1 MNLKRKYYFLLVLF
15 INLITGCNTFNS
27 SYLDS
32 SFESDESL
40 ERTNS
45 NYTKDY
51 MYTSENSGYE
61 NGTSESSNIID
72 SYFSETHEIIRPASL
87 DITND
92 AADAQESV
100 GIYGQQQILLHE
112 LEFSDR

>member
-27 SYLDS
+27 RYLDS

-51 MYTSENSGYE
+51 MYTSDNSGYE
-61 NGTSESSNIID
+61 NGTSESSISLTVIFQKLMR
-72 SYFSETHEIIRPASL
+72 SFALLRWILQTTRLTHRSQLVYIRTA
-87 DITND
+87 TNSI
-92 AADAQESV
+92 A
-100 GIYGQQQILLHE
+100 
-112 LEFSDR
+112 

>member
-72 SYFSETHEIIRPASL
+72 SYFQKLMRSFALLRWILQTTRLTHRSQLVYIRTA
-87 DITND
+87 TNSI
-92 AADAQESV
+92 A
-100 GIYGQQQILLHE
+100 
-112 LEFSDR
+112 

>member
-1 MNLKRKYYFLLVLF
+1 MNLKRKYYFLLF

-61 NGTSESSNIID
+61 NVRLKAPISLTVIFQKLMRSFALLRWILQTTRL
-72 SYFSETHEIIRPASL
+72 THRSQLVYIRTA
-87 DITND
+87 TN
-92 AADAQESV
+92 
-100 GIYGQQQILLHE
+100 LLHE

>member
-61 NGTSESSNIID
+61 NGTSESSNIIV
-72 SYFSETHEIIRPASL
+72 SYFQKHMRSFALLRWILHTTRLTLRSQLVYIRTA
-87 DITND
+87 TNSI
-92 AADAQESV
+92 A
-100 GIYGQQQILLHE
+100 
-112 LEFSDR
+112 

>member
-27 SYLDS
+27 RYLDS

-61 NGTSESSNIID
+61 NGTSESSNIFD

-87 DITND
+87 DITN
-92 AADAQESV
+92 
-100 GIYGQQQILLHE
+100 
-112 LEFSDR
+112 

>member
-51 MYTSENSGYE
+51 MYTSEIQDMRMVRLKAPISLTVIFQKLMRSFALLRWILQTTRLTHRSQLVYIRTATNS
-61 NGTSESSNIID
+61 I
-72 SYFSETHEIIRPASL
+72 A
-87 DITND
+87 
-92 AADAQESV
+92 
-100 GIYGQQQILLHE
+100 
-112 LEFSDR
+112 